1 MRHVLTLPA
10 FAFAGTPTPRSLSV
24 AHQQAVELIR
34 RYPGLTEPELEH
46 LVGLFPRLSS
56 LDLSLMMA
64 DAELCPRLNAFCATH
79 RAKIGTPWA
88 DLAVIGAILAL
99 PALILLMFL
108 VV

>member
-1 MRHVLTLPA
+1 MHHPLIRPA
-10 FAFAGTPTPRSLSV
+10 FAFAARPTPRSLSV

-34 RYPGLTEPELEH
+34 RYPGLTGLELDR

-79 RAKIGTPWA
+79 RAKISTPWA

-99 PALILLMFL
+99 PVLILLTFL
-108 VV
+108 LV